1 LNSWRRA
8 LRFIATQQRGVKKAR
23 GIERRA
29 VTLAAGKE
37 RINADVYTCSNA
49 EDPTIVFLHGM
60 SPLGIS
66 DPRQIVA
73 AKALAAAGFRII
85 CPELPEIRNLKV
97 KAESIERFQK
107 ILRHLKE
114 NRELCPTGRFALF
127 APSFSGAICLKVAAH
142 KDLADSITA
151 VAALGA
157 FSRIERSLNHLMHDE
172 HADPYARLIIL
183 ANFLPRLKE
192 GRRLGRYYLAA
203 AHDNWQETASRNPS
217 LTGFEPTDE
226 RSKELRRLSPAERK
240 LVARI
245 AEDTA
250 FRIALGGRLL
260 RVMQDTLDA
269 YNVSEV
275 AGAIR
280 APVYLLHGAFDDVI
294 PARESTELFPLLRE
308 ARLVVTPLMGH
319 SHAAVSLRLLVYIWG
334 DVWRLVAGFAWFFRK
349 AAE

>member
-1 LNSWRRA
+1 MNSWRRA
-8 LRFIATQQRGVKKAR
+8 LRFIATQQRGAKNVR

-29 VTLAAGKE
+29 VAIALGKE
-37 RINADVYTCSNA
+37 RINADIYTSGNA
-49 EDPTIVFLHGM
+49 EAPTIVFLHGM

-73 AKALAAAGFRII
+73 AKALANAGFRII

-97 KAESIERFQK
+97 EAGSIDRFQK

-114 NRELCPTGRFALF
+114 NHELCPSGRFALF
-127 APSFSGAICLKVAAH
+127 APSFSGAICLKVAAD
-142 KDLADSITA
+142 KALAGSVTA
-151 VAALGA
+151 IAALGA

-172 HADPYARLIIL
+172 QADPYARLVIL
-183 ANFLPRLKE
+183 ANFLPRLRE

-203 AHDNWQETASRNPS
+203 ALDNWQETASRNPS

-250 FRIALGGRLL
+250 FRIKLGGRLL

-269 YNVSEV
+269 YNVSDV
-275 AGAIR
+275 ASAIT
-280 APVYLLHGAFDDVI
+280 APVFLLHGAGDDVI

-319 SHAAVSLRLLVYIWG
+319 SHAAVSLRLIG

-349 AAE
+349 AAG

>member
-1 LNSWRRA
+1 MNSWRRA
-8 LRFIATQQRGVKKAR
+8 LRFIATQQRGAKNAL

-29 VTLAAGKE
+29 VTIGLSKQ
-37 RINADVYTCSNA
+37 RINADVYTPGNA
-49 EDPTIVFLHGM
+49 EAPTIVFLHGM

-73 AKALAAAGFRII
+73 ARALANAGFRII
-85 CPELPEIRNLKV
+85 CPELPEIRNLQV
-97 KAESIERFQK
+97 EAGSIDRFRN
-107 ILRHLKE
+107 ILLHLKT
-114 NRELCPTGRFALF
+114 NRDLCPGGRFALF
-127 APSFSGAICLKVAAH
+127 APSFSGAICLKVAAT
-142 KDLADSITA
+142 DQLADSITA

-172 HADPYARLIIL
+172 QADPYARLVIL

-192 GRRLGRYYLAA
+192 GKRLGRYYLAA
-203 AHDNWQETASRNPS
+203 AHDNWHETASRNPS

-226 RSKELRRLSPAERK
+226 RSKELRRLSIAERK

-250 FRIALGGRLL
+250 FRIQLGGRLL
-260 RVMQDTLDA
+260 KVMQDTLDA

-280 APVYLLHGAFDDVI
+280 APVFLLHGAGDDVI

-319 SHAAVSLRLLVYIWG
+319 SHAAVSLRLIG

>member
-1 LNSWRRA
+1 MNSWRRA
-8 LRFIATQQRGVKKAR
+8 LRFIATQQRGAKNAR
-23 GIERRA
+23 GINRKA
-29 VTLAAGKE
+29 VTIALGKE
-37 RINADVYTCSNA
+37 RINADVYATGNA
-49 EDPTIVFLHGM
+49 EAPTIFFLHGM

-73 AKALAAAGFRII
+73 AKALAAAGFRVI

-97 KAESIERFQK
+97 EAGSIDRFQK
-107 ILRHLKE
+107 ILRHLKD

-127 APSFSGAICLKVAAH
+127 APSFSGAICLKVAA
-142 KDLADSITA
+142 DREVADSITTI
-151 VAALGA
+151 AALGA

-172 HADPYARLIIL
+172 AADPYARLVIL

-192 GRRLGRYYLAA
+192 GKRLGRYYLAA
-203 AHDNWQETASRNPS
+203 AHDNWQDTASRNPS

-226 RSKELRRLSPAERK
+226 KSKELRRLNATERK
-240 LVARI
+240 LIARI
-245 AEDTA
+245 AEDTV
-250 FRIALGGRLL
+250 FRIELGGRLL
-260 RVMQDTLDA
+260 KVMQDTLDA

-280 APVYLLHGAFDDVI
+280 APVFLLHGAKDDVI
-294 PARESTELFPLLRE
+294 PARESAELFPLLQE

-319 SHAAVSLRLLVYIWG
+319 SHAAVSLRLIG